1 MSKKNKIN
9 ISPIEYLWE
18 DRRRR
23 MGMPLS
29 FTKYKLSAD
38 RLFFE
43 KGWLNL
49 KLEETQLYRVADI
62 TLTMKA
68 GQRLFGTGTITITSS
83 DRTTPTLELKN
94 VKHPREVKELLNQQ
108 VEKVKIAR
116 NVRIGEV
123 IDGGRPMM
131 DADNDGIPDE
141 IDPHVDV

>member
-1 MSKKNKIN
+1 MSKKIN

-29 FTKYKLSAD
+29 FTKYKLSKD

-43 KGWLNL
+43 KGLFSIQS
-49 KLEETQLYRVADI
+49 EEVQLYRISDL
-62 TLTMKA
+62 TLKMSLW
-68 GQRLFGTGTITITSS
+68 QRIFGTGTILVSGS
-83 DRTTPTLELKN
+83 DRTTPTLELRS
-94 VKHPREVKELLNQQ
+94 VKHPREVKELLNEQ

-116 NVRIGEV
+116 GVRIGEIV
-123 IDGGRPMM
+123 DNGRPSGV
-131 DADNDGIPDE
+131 DADGDGIPDE